1 MRGDLGGGVI
11 AAAGALCGALGVALA
26 ARGSHLAEAN
36 LSIAANFLLMHAP
49 ALIVVGL
56 LARSRWGRLSGWIL
70 LAGLVLFAG
79 DLSARSLLNAPLFPF
94 AAPLGGAGLM
104 TGWASLALAFLLR
117 RA

>member
-1 MRGDLGGGVI
+1 MSGDRRGGVL

-26 ARGSHLAEAN
+26 ARGSHLSDAN

-49 ALIVVGL
+49 ALIVAGL
-56 LARSRWGRLSGWIL
+56 LARSRWGMLSGWIL

-79 DLSARSLLNAPLFPF
+79 DLAARSLLATPLFPF
-94 AAPLGGAGLM
+94 AAPLGGAGLIA
-104 TGWASLALAFLLR
+104 GWGSLALAFLLR